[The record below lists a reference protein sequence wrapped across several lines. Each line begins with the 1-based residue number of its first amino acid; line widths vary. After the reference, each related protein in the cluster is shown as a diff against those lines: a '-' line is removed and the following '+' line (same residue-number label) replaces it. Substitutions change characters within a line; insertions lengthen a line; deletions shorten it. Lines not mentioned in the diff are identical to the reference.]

1 MFTYPSRYCACMDQA
16 NIYREL
22 SDVETFCADVLEIG
36 EDLWELREK
45 LLINIIN
52 IGITDHSYIIS
63 AEIKKLTEL
72 GKKLSLLSEFISRA
86 LIAIGNHDVPYHVS
100 DFLLEAEKLVLLYLK
115 QYESGD
121 LPSNFYYEL
130 DELLNDYLDKEV
142 HYYG

>member
-1 MFTYPSRYCACMDQA
+1 MDQA

-36 EDLWELREK
+36 EDLCELREK

-52 IGITDHSYIIS
+52 IGVTNHSYIIS

-72 GKKLSLLSEFISRA
+72 GKKLGLLLEFITRA
-86 LIAIGNHDVPYHVS
+86 LIAIGNNDVPYHVT
-100 DFLLEAEKLVLLYLK
+100 DFLLEAETLVLLYVK

-130 DELLNDYLDKEV
+130 EELLNDYLDKEV

>member
-1 MFTYPSRYCACMDQA
+1 MDQA

-22 SDVETFCADVLEIG
+22 SDVEAFCADVLEIG

-52 IGITDHSYIIS
+52 IGVTNHSYIIS
-63 AEIKKLTEL
+63 AKIKKIAEL
-72 GKKLSLLSEFISRA
+72 GKKLSLLLEFITRA
-86 LIAIGNHDVPYHVS
+86 LIAIGNNDVPYHVT
-100 DFLLEAEKLVLLYLK
+100 DFLLEAERLVLLYVK

-130 DELLNDYLDKEV
+130 EELLNDYLDKEV

>member
-1 MFTYPSRYCACMDQA
+1 MDQA

-52 IGITDHSYIIS
+52 IGVTDHSYIIG

-72 GKKLSLLSEFISRA
+72 GKKLGLLLEFITRA
-86 LIAIGNHDVPYHVS
+86 LIAIGNNDVPYHVT
-100 DFLLEAEKLVLLYLK
+100 DFLLEAETLVLLYVK

-130 DELLNDYLDKEV
+130 EELLNDYLDKEV